1 MRAVF
6 LALAI
11 LVSSTASANYVTPEL
26 YARYLAEIACTKKAD
41 KIACAALRGDKAAL
55 EKFCFAGRLNACLVL
70 LGVYDVQ

>member
-1 MRAVF
+1 MRGV
-6 LALAI
+6 LLMLLV
-11 LVSSTASANYVTPEL
+11 LVSTSSANYVTPEL